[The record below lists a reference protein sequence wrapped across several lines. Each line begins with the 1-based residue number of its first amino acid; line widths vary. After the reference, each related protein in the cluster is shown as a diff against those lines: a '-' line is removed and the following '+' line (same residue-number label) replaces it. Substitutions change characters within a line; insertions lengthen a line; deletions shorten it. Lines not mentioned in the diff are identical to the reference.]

1 MKQLGLGESALRWGG
16 RLSAFVAMLAL
27 GRHSTLDLHLHW
39 PTGHFRMRC
48 IYGLGKHLSES
59 VIEYS
64 NGLGAYD
71 PALAIHVSSGVL
83 MMYFF
88 FASVFHFFA
97 TKCAF
102 CHNQFSTLFF
112 SMKTTESEKIGLVSC
127 IIDFKEVQV

>member
-71 PALAIHVSSGVL
+71 PAFKLAIHVSSGVL
-83 MMYFF
+83 RLVGVLRMGMCR
-88 FASVFHFFA
+88 
-97 TKCAF
+97 K
-102 CHNQFSTLFF
+102 STPSLAVLL
-112 SMKTTESEKIGLVSC
+112 LVLLC
-127 IIDFKEVQV
+127 